1 MSAPKPNFVIFMLDQ
16 LAPQFLPCY
25 GHRIVETPALS
36 AFAAESV
43 IFDAAYCNSPLCAP
57 SRYAFMSG
65 RLPTAIGAFDN
76 AAEFAAATPTF
87 AHHLSALGYDTTL
100 SGKMHFCGPDQLH
113 GFRRRLTTDVYPADF
128 AWVPDW
134 SRPDQRLDWFHT
146 MDVVRQAGVCTRSA
160 YLDYDDEV
168 VFQAKRH
175 LFDVARHR
183 AGTRSALP
191 FCLVVSLIS
200 PHDPYLARREHWDRY
215 RHDDIDMPKV
225 RFGDV
230 PLDPHSARLVRG
242 IGMQDPPPSDEE
254 VRNARHAYYGSLSYI
269 DERFA
274 ELMQALNESGLA
286 RNTVTIVT
294 GDHGDMLG
302 ERGLWFKMNWFE
314 NSARVPLL
322 VHAPER
328 FRARRVSAAVSLLDI
343 MPTLLELGAGGTELR
358 EEMRGD
364 GRSLFGHLC
373 GNGGG
378 DEVIGEYMG
387 EGARAP
393 SVMIRRGPLKYIHS
407 PGDPDQL
414 YDLAADP
421 LERCNLAAAHEP
433 AAAPEPQAT
442 RAPAATPM
450 HAAQLESLRQECARR
465 WDMQAISESVLAS
478 QARRRYLNGILRA
491 QNVSWDYQPPG
502 EARNQYIRNTVP
514 IFELEMRARFPP
526 SK

>member
-1 MSAPKPNFVIFMLDQ
+1 MSATRPNFLIFMLDQ
-16 LAPQFLPCY
+16 LAPQFLPAY
-25 GHRIVETPALS
+25 GHKIVKTPALS

-43 IFDAAYCNSPLCAP
+43 VFDAAYCNSPLCAP

-65 RLPTAIGAFDN
+65 RLPTAIGAWDN

-113 GFRRRLTTDVYPADF
+113 GFHRRLTTDVYPSDF

-134 SRPDQRLDWFHT
+134 DRPTQRLDWFHN
-146 MDVVRQAGVCTRSA
+146 MDVIRQAGICTRSA

-168 VFQAKRH
+168 VFQAKRY
-175 LFDVARHR
+175 LFDVARQR
-183 AGTRSALP
+183 AVKQGAQP

-215 RHDDIDMPKV
+215 RHDDIDMPKL

-230 PLDPHSARLVRG
+230 PLDPHSARIVES
-242 IGMQDPPPSDEE
+242 IGMQDPPPSDDE
-254 VRNARHAYYGSLSYI
+254 VRNARHAYYGSISYI

-274 ELMQALNESGLA
+274 DLMQALQESGMA
-286 RNTVTIVT
+286 EDTVTILT

-322 VHAPER
+322 VHAPAR
-328 FRARRVSAAVSLLDI
+328 FRPRKVAAAVSLVDV
-343 MPTLLELGAGGTELR
+343 MPTLLDLASDGKMLHEEVKCDGHSLVGHLSGTGGT
-358 EEMRGD
+358 
-364 GRSLFGHLC
+364 
-373 GNGGG
+373 
-378 DEVIGEYMG
+378 DEVIGEYTA

-393 SVMIRRGPLKYIHS
+393 LIMIRRGTLKYIHS

-414 YDLAADP
+414 YDINADP
-421 LERCNLAAAHEP
+421 LERHNLAVDEAYAV
-433 AAAPEPQAT
+433 
-442 RAPAATPM
+442 RI
-450 HAAQLESLRQECARR
+450 ESLRQECTRR
-465 WDMQAISESVLAS
+465 WQMDAIYESVTAS
-478 QARRRYLNGILRA
+478 QRRRRYLNGVLRT
-491 QNVSWDYQPPG
+491 QNVSWDYEPPLD
-502 EARNQYIRNTVP
+502 AKNQYIRNTVP
-514 IFELEMRARFPP
+514 IFELEMRSRFPP
-526 SK
+526 PK